1 MGLFFRK
8 SSKQTGKLKSL
19 LKLAI
24 SRVAIARR
32 PRLAR
37 KSIAS
42 GDVCQLLAL
51 GQIDRAIH
59 RAEQVI
65 KEDNM
70 LEALGI
76 VETYCKC
83 LIQKAAQLDKP
94 LSRKLMCLVRRE
106 CSEEIREAAAGVIF
120 AAKWCS
126 DLPELQFT
134 RDILA
139 DKFGNDFAAQ
149 AKEGTAFVDSML
161 VWKLSGDTTN
171 MELKKKV
178 TKAIAAENNIS
189 VDFS

>member
-59 RAEQVI
+59 RVRTYDHVHMDCKFVLFVMLASSCVQAEQVI

-70 LEALGI
+70 LEALGN
-76 VETYCKC
+76 VEAYCKC
-83 LIQKAAQLDKP
+83 LIQKSAQLDKP
-94 LSRKLMCLVRRE
+94 
-106 CSEEIREAAAGVIF
+106 
-120 AAKWCS
+120 
-126 DLPELQFT
+126 QY
-134 RDILA
+134 
-139 DKFGNDFAAQ
+139 
-149 AKEGTAFVDSML
+149 
-161 VWKLSGDTTN
+161 
-171 MELKKKV
+171 V
-178 TKAIAAENNIS
+178 T
-189 VDFS
+189 DQPTWHF

>member
-51 GQIDRAIH
+51 GHIDRAIH

-70 LEALGI
+70 LEALGT
-76 VETYCKC
+76 VEAYCKC
-83 LIQKAAQLDKP
+83 LTQKSAQLDKP
-94 LSRKLMCLVRRE
+94 QE

-126 DLPELQFT
+126 DLPELQLT

-149 AKEGTAFVDSML
+149 AKEGTAFVDPTL
-161 VWKLSGDTTN
+161 VLKLSGDTMN

-178 TKAIAAENNIS
+178 TKAIAVENNIS